1 MDGKMKKSTVII
13 AVVLML
19 VLTAVVGCYAFL
31 SGRAK
36 EKEKEANLTAVQL
49 VLSKDLDR
57 D

>member
-1 MDGKMKKSTVII
+1 MDGKMKKSTAII